1 MRYAVVALTGGGC
14 RLAAKIARVAEC
26 DIYVYRGR
34 NNNILPTGAIREF
47 TNLAQLYTEIMP
59 GYRVIVM
66 IMALGI
72 VVRTIGPYLGG
83 KDTDPAVLVMD
94 EKGAFVISVVS
105 GHLGGANSAAAGLAE
120 KLGATPVITTA
131 TDVQGNVAVDAL
143 ARELGW
149 AVEPLSGVR
158 KVNGALANGG
168 KMVLATDL
176 DYLAGRALAG
186 QVMLSLPRPGPP
198 EAELPL
204 VVVSNRTG
212 RVERKPCLY
221 LRPGNLY
228 LGIGCKKGTGF
239 RDLHRAVAAV
249 LEENDLSRK
258 SVKELA
264 TCTVKKGEPGLAE
277 LAERLS
283 LPLKFYSP
291 RQLADTMKKYGLSGS
306 NFVKSEIGVEGVCEP
321 AAMTGV
327 RLPRLIVAKRIFP
340 GITVAV
346 AEDTSLLSA

>member
-1 MRYAVVALTGGGC
+1 VRCAVVALTGGGC
-14 RLAAKIARVAEC
+14 RLAARIARVAEC

-34 NNNILPTGAIREF
+34 NNILPPGSIREF
-47 TNLAQLYTEIMP
+47 TSLAKLYSEIIP
-59 GYRVIVM
+59 GYRVIIM

-72 VVRTIGPYLGG
+72 VVRTISPHLSG

-94 EKGAFVISVVS
+94 EKGAFVISAVS
-105 GHLGGANSAAAGLAE
+105 GHLGGANSVAAGLAE

-131 TDVQGNVAVDAL
+131 TDVQGLAAVDTVAHD
-143 ARELGW
+143 LGW

-158 KVNGALANGG
+158 RVNGALANGE
-168 KMVLATDL
+168 KIVLATDL
-176 DYLAGRALAG
+176 DYLVGKTLAG
-186 QVMLSLPRPGPP
+186 QMMLSLHHLRPLK
-198 EAELPL
+198 AEIPL
-204 VVVSNRTG
+204 VVVSSRTG
-212 RVERKPCLY
+212 RVDRKPCLY

-249 LEENDLSRK
+249 MDENHLSWK

-264 TCTVKKGEPGLAE
+264 TCTVKKGEPGLE
-277 LAERLS
+277 KLAGCLN
-283 LPLKFYSP
+283 LPLKLYSP
-291 RQLADTMKKYGLSGS
+291 RQLVDTMKKYSLSGS

-321 AAMTGV
+321 AAMTGA
-327 RLPRLIVAKRIFP
+327 RLPRLVVAKRIFP